1 MLIKP
6 VCHQV
11 HESEIYAS
19 SSDFHARIITCD
31 DSRPAPRRISFQFV
45 MVLPMGCVMEVYEVV
60 VKAVVTHTFRVVADN
75 QREASE
81 RANLMFSNENLGKVL
96 ELKFDVHN
104 DQVPDA
110 NRLRSY

>member
-1 MLIKP
+1 MNLRYTHLHLIFMA
-6 VCHQV
+6 
-11 HESEIYAS
+11 ESSHVMIRDQPPEEY
-19 SSDFHARIITCD
+19 
-31 DSRPAPRRISFQFV
+31 PFV